1 VAFATDLVRV
11 CTPSRER
18 TLGCNPAV
26 RGVRH
31 GNYTEADDS
40 ARHSV
45 IHSIFVGVTIEGGY
59 TGPGLYT
66 RTDTAVAHR
75 LSRGR
80 QRDNVTGVHR
90 SI

>member
-1 VAFATDLVRV
+1 MRQHARLCEPV
-11 CTPSRER
+11 CLLTVPV
-18 TLGCNPAV
+18 GCFGSDP
-26 RGVRH
+26 
-31 GNYTEADDS
+31 
-40 ARHSV
+40 RHSV

>member
-1 VAFATDLVRV
+1 
-11 CTPSRER
+11 
-18 TLGCNPAV
+18 V

-40 ARHSV
+40 TRHSV
-45 IHSIFVGVTIEGGY
+45 VHSIFVGVTIEGGY
-59 TGPGLYT
+59 NGPGLLHAY
-66 RTDTAVAHR
+66 RHAVAHR

-80 QRDNVTGVHR
+80 QRDKVTGVQR